1 VAALG
6 AGAARDGGG
15 VEVGGGGGLK
25 NESKVN
31 ETACGRDRSHNCL
44 IPVGL

>member
-6 AGAARDGGG
+6 AGAARDSGG
-15 VEVGGGGGLK
+15 VEVGGGDSLK
-25 NESKVN
+25 DESKVN
-31 ETACGRDRSHNCL
+31 ETARGRDRSHNCL